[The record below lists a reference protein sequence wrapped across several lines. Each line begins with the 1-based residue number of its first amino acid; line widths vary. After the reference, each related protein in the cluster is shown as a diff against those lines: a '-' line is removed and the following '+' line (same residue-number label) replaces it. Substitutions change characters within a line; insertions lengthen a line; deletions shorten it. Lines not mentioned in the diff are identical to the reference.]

1 MQNLSKKKNNASSF
15 KKPAQTPNNRI
26 KILSVYTLRYPCL
39 CKQKNP
45 QAQRPWINGAN
56 YLKTF
61 YDFLKFRA
69 ISKASFGL
77 NK

>member
-1 MQNLSKKKNNASSF
+1 MLSNRQTTKLKIPAGLHAISLPVQTKKSTGTAPMDKRSKLF
-15 KKPAQTPNNRI
+15 K
-26 KILSVYTLRYPCL
+26 
-39 CKQKNP
+39 
-45 QAQRPWINGAN
+45 
-56 YLKTF
+56 KTF